1 VASMIVVVLG
11 AIFLGA
17 RLLIQTGR
25 IAKIIT
31 GQVRGKTTAPSVDQ
45 DKRARSAARVR
56 ILAQSVEALPV
67 ILALTMGT
75 VLCVAAWASWRYLAG
90 FPVKEGWCPQWSWV
104 IWTWSCGGWLITT
117 LTTVLVGAAYTA
129 FRVQSSRRIIGI
141 LWDITTF
148 WPRANHPFTPAC
160 SAERAVPQFADRV
173 IELTGAHSDKLVL
186 STHSQGAIIGAAA
199 VLRLREQCEAKTGT
213 RTDPQHLR
221 KVSLLTYGSPLRRL
235 YARAFPAYFSF
246 EVLRDVY
253 SDVHGRWL
261 NLWAYTDP
269 IGGTTFP
276 DSKDDLQHVD
286 GEMNPDPLTLGQD
299 PRTGE
304 PVGVCDHSG
313 YLSRPEY
320 ETALN
325 DL

>member
-1 VASMIVVVLG
+1 MPG
-11 AIFLGA
+11 EPKF
-17 RLLIQTGR
+17 
-25 IAKIIT
+25 AKIIT
-31 GQVRGKTTAPSVDQ
+31 GQVHSETTAPQIEQDQ
-45 DKRARSAARVR
+45 RARSAARVR

-67 ILALTMGT
+67 ILALAMGT
-75 VLCVAAWASWRYLAG
+75 VFCVAAWASWRYLAG
-90 FPVKEGWCPQWSWV
+90 FPDKEGWCPQWSWV

-160 SAERAVPQFADRV
+160 SAERAVPQFAERV
-173 IELTGAHSDKLVL
+173 IELTRASTDKVVL

-199 VLRLREQCEAKTGT
+199 VLRLHEQCEAQTGSG
-213 RTDPQHLR
+213 TDPEVLR

-235 YARAFPAYFSF
+235 YARAFPSYFSF

-253 SDVHGRWL
+253 SDVDGRWL
-261 NLWAYTDP
+261 NLWAHTDP
-269 IGGTTFP
+269 IGGTIFP

-286 GEMNPDPLTLGQD
+286 REMNPDPLTLGQD